1 MGELMGKKIFQRIGG
16 MRSPFAVYLFLVF
29 LACIVMVGCGGP
41 RTYIHPN
48 PGLDMVKKVVVMP
61 FDNLSA
67 DASANQ
73 KVRISFVIE
82 LLRTGNFDVLD
93 IGEADRRLGASGLS
107 YSAARGP
114 IPITAPRGG
123 SASGAGSAGS
133 GEGDTSVPLSRQ
145 IGGALG
151 VQALLLGS
159 VDTYSLERTR
169 DESIPEVTVTARLVD
184 VETGVIIW
192 ASTHTRRGRAGIPIL
207 GWGKRTSLGLV
218 SRKVI
223 ADMAEDLAQYVPE
236 Q

>member
-1 MGELMGKKIFQRIGG
+1 MGKKIFQRIGG
-16 MRSPFAVYLFLVF
+16 IRSPFAVYLFLVF
-29 LACIVMVGCGGP
+29 LACIVIAGCGGP

-61 FDNLSA
+61 FDNLSTN
-67 DASANQ
+67 ASAGE

-82 LLRTGNFDVLD
+82 LLRSGNFDVLD
-93 IGEADRRLGASGLS
+93 VGEADRLLKTAGLS
-107 YSAARGP
+107 YNAVRSPAP
-114 IPITAPRGG
+114 VMAPRGRPT
-123 SASGAGSAGS
+123 AVDEAA
-133 GEGDTSVPLSRQ
+133 EKEAGDTFVPLSKE
-145 IGGALG
+145 IGEALG

-169 DESIPEVTVTARLVD
+169 NESVPEVTVTARLVD

-192 ASTHTRRGRAGIPIL
+192 ASTHTRRGSAGIPIL

-223 ADMAEDLAQYVPE
+223 ADMAEDLARYVP
-236 Q
+236 